1 MGILKKGSKDPPPP
15 PEKSKPD
22 EDTEHKNNVKKSKAS
37 HRRQSRRY
45 SEFSTSSKVGSK
57 DREHGRSSG
66 ASEQTATGNFVH
78 LRKKVKKYY
87 YDEILQRPDPFFHVD
102 VGAQCDSYFRGQKVR
117 FKEKKAEH
125 FASVVDLDAY
135 EYHKVVFHS
144 FLNEILQSA
153 HFRYDFLVKNLS
165 RKYSFTFSLS
175 DHPVK

>member
-1 MGILKKGSKDPPPP
+1 MGILKKKSKDPPPP
-15 PEKSKPD
+15 QKAKPD
-22 EDTEHKNNVKKSKAS
+22 ENLKHDDDFKKAS
-37 HRRQSRRY
+37 QRRTRRY
-45 SEFSTSSKVGSK
+45 SEFSISSKKGSK
-57 DREHGRSSG
+57 SREHEHGRSST
-66 ASEQTATGNFVH
+66 ASDKATTGNFVH

-144 FLNEILQSA
+144 FFNEILQSA
-153 HFRYDFLVKNLS
+153 YFRYVIL
-165 RKYSFTFSLS
+165 
-175 DHPVK
+175 